1 LAEPLT
7 PDEVVRHMDT
17 VRELSKPGQALAP
30 GAPTATVNNPRW
42 WIDGDATPSRL
53 RLHTRL
59 IDEARSATPDLHQDK
74 QAIVL
79 AGPPGAGKST
89 VLKEV
94 LGDHRG
100 EYLVIDADEFKRS
113 LLHQAQADGS
123 YDDFLIPNEIRE
135 RQEAGEKFYPLELA
149 SLVHEESSYL
159 ARALR
164 ADAIATGDNIVVDT
178 VLSDTN
184 DALALGRQL
193 ESAGYDVE
201 VIDVE
206 VPYEVSE
213 ARIRGR
219 WKEAYEAALTGGD
232 GLGGRWVPS
241 EYARGVFDGPDGKSR
256 PEAVAQTLAE
266 QCPAVLRYRVFRT
279 IAEQAAE
286 PRAKPV
292 LEADKTRRVHGAA
305 LTDTGSRQKAN
316 PSFPQAVGR
325 SPGTPM
331 TVRTLARPEQARGRE
346 RD

>member
-1 LAEPLT
+1 MT

-17 VRELSKPGQALAP
+17 VRELSRPGQALAP
-30 GAPTATVNNPRW
+30 GAPTATVNNPQW
-42 WIDGDATPSRL
+42 WIDGDVTPVRL

-74 QAIVL
+74 KAIIL

-94 LGDHRG
+94 LGDRRD

-113 LLHQAQADGS
+113 LLHEAQADGS
-123 YDDFLIPNEIRE
+123 YDDFLIPAEIRE
-135 RQEAGEKFYPLELA
+135 RREAGENFYPLELA

-164 ADAIATGDNIVVDT
+164 TDAIATGDNIVVDA
-178 VLSDTN
+178 VLSDMD
-184 DALALGRQL
+184 DALALGRQFVR
-193 ESAGYDVE
+193 AGYDVE
-201 VIDVE
+201 IIDVE

-241 EYARGVFDGPDGKSR
+241 EYARGVFDGPDGKSL
-256 PEAVAQTLAE
+256 PESVARNLAE

-279 IAEQAAE
+279 TAEQATE
-286 PRAKPV
+286 PRANPV
-292 LEADKTRRVHGAA
+292 LETDKTRRVHGAA
-305 LTDTGSRQKAN
+305 LTDSASRRETN

-325 SPGTPM
+325 SPGMPLPRRSAT
-331 TVRTLARPEQARGRE
+331 RPEQSHGRE